1 MSLYRNSPRSALLWP
16 IIFSFFGCLATGTQE
31 AYAATLTLEEALE
44 MADEKNPRLRAG
56 SAQIDA
62 ARAGITTAR
71 AYPNP
76 AVSAVAGRQTYRVP
90 GNVSGLVQSYS
101 FAQPLELGQLRPTRI
116 DLAEREREVSE
127 RSLSSTR
134 LGVLAA
140 VRRAFFQA
148 MRAQGEIDI
157 LTENLRTVEEF
168 RKRIEVRV
176 EAGEAGRLELYRADA
191 ELATARTAVTSARLR
206 YVSALAQ
213 LRGAV
218 GSPIEASVQL
228 SGGLDPPANLP
239 SLDELR
245 QEVLARHPDLAVAQT
260 QVRRAEAR
268 LTYETAQ
275 RRPQPSLVAEVDRP
289 PDTPTYRVGIEIPLP
304 FWNRREGPIAEASAQ
319 VRAADALA
327 QSRRIELLAVAEGA
341 YGRYEL
347 ANEQLQAYEQGLLR
361 AGEEGLRAAEAA
373 YRLGERGILDVLDAQ
388 RVLRTVRLDFHNA
401 QYDRQAA
408 LIDLDEARA
417 IELRKIP

>member
-1 MSLYRNSPRSALLWP
+1 MTLYSKRPETATAWPLILCLLG
-16 IIFSFFGCLATGTQE
+16 SCVVDTQE
-31 AYAATLTLEEALE
+31 MYAANLTLEEALA
-44 MADEKNPRLRAG
+44 MADERNPRLRAG
-56 SAQIDA
+56 AAQIEA
-62 ARAGITTAR
+62 AKAGITTAR

-76 AVSAVAGRQTYRVP
+76 AVSAAAGHQTYRVP
-90 GNVSGLVQSYS
+90 GNVKGLVQSYT

-116 DLAEREREVSE
+116 GLAEREREVTE
-127 RSLSSTR
+127 RSLDSTR

-140 VRRAFFQA
+140 VRRAFYQA

-157 LTENLRTVEEF
+157 LGENLRTVEEF
-168 RKRIEVRV
+168 RKRIQVRV
-176 EAGEAGRLELYRADA
+176 DAGEAGRLELYRADA

-213 LRGAV
+213 LRGAI
-218 GSPIEASVQL
+218 GSPLEADVRL
-228 SGGLDPPANLP
+228 SGGLDPPVKLP
-239 SLDELR
+239 SLEELR
-245 QEVLARHPDLAVAQT
+245 KEVLARHPELAVAQT
-260 QVRRAEAR
+260 AIRRAEAR

-289 PDTPTYRVGIEIPLP
+289 PDSPTYRVGIEIPLP
-304 FWNRREGPIAEASAQ
+304 FWNRREGPIAEAAAQ
-319 VRAADALA
+319 VRATDALA
-327 QSRRIELLAVAEGA
+327 QSRRIEVLAAAEGA

-347 ANEQLQAYEQGLLR
+347 ANEQLLAYEQGLLR

-408 LIDLDEARA
+408 LVDLDEARA

>member
-1 MSLYRNSPRSALLWP
+1 MRLYRRR
-16 IIFSFFGCLATGTQE
+16 T
-31 AYAATLTLEEALE
+31 AATLWPLLFTLLYCLTVCTDEGYAANLTLEQALE
-44 MADEKNPRLRAG
+44 MADERNPRLRAG
-56 SAQIDA
+56 AAQIDA
-62 ARAGITTAR
+62 SRAGITTAR

-76 AVSAVAGRQTYRVP
+76 SVSAQAGHQRYRVP
-90 GNVSGLVQSYS
+90 GNVSGLVQSYTIS
-101 FAQPLELGQLRPTRI
+101 QPLELGQLRPTRI
-116 DLAEREREVSE
+116 ELAQRETEVSE
-127 RSLSSTR
+127 RSLASTR
-134 LGVLAA
+134 LSVLAA

-148 MRAQGEIDI
+148 LRSQGEINI
-157 LTENLRTVEEF
+157 LSENLRTVEEF

-176 EAGEAGRLELYRADA
+176 QTGEAGRLELYRADA

-206 YVSALAQ
+206 YVSSLAQ
-213 LRGAV
+213 LRGAI
-218 GSPIEASVQL
+218 GSPLGTDVQL
-228 SGGLDPPANLP
+228 SGGLDPPATLP
-239 SLDELR
+239 TLEELR
-245 QEVLARHPDLAVAQT
+245 KDVLARHPDLAVANT
-260 QVRRAEAR
+260 AIRRAEAR
-268 LTYETAQ
+268 LDYETAQ

-304 FWNRREGPIAEASAQ
+304 FWNRREGPIAEAAAQ

-327 QSRRIELLAVAEGA
+327 ESRRIELLALAEGA

-347 ANEQLQAYEQGLLR
+347 ATQQLQAFEQGLLR

-373 YRLGERGILDVLDAQ
+373 YRLGERGILEVLDAQ

-401 QYDRQAA
+401 QFDRQAA